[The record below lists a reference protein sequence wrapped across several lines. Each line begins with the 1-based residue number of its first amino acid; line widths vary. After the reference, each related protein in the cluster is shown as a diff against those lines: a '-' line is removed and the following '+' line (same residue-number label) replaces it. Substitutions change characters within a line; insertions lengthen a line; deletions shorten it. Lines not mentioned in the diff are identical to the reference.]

1 MASKPEP
8 RPRPLFQDAG
18 AAAAQPLRPPPP
30 PTATAASPPAEA
42 PAPPRRVRP
51 LDLPPSPP
59 PAAAR
64 IAPLTLPERA
74 PPSAPTVPTV
84 PTVPPLPVKAV
95 TLPDPAPPTLGT
107 AKYAPASLLFD
118 EGKGSDLERLK
129 RKAIEAFPAISARQL
144 EALDEVIRDL
154 LPVEVSNLAAWGNAV
169 LRRIEAMSSELQAQG
184 AAVASWNV
192 GELIEKCHQAMGASG
207 LWKIIRRSSPGS
219 LKPALELILAQVP
232 PMLAALDDLAQRFA
246 PCRDMLAA
254 SLLLLKVAP
263 QVLALRDIE
272 AEALARRGHLLTVSA
287 QHFDLLE
294 PQFEQLRRQL
304 IAWQSEVEQLVRVTI
319 PVWELANGR
328 PGGRP

>member
-1 MASKPEP
+1 M
-8 RPRPLFQDAG
+8 FQDAG
-18 AAAAQPLRPPPP
+18 AAAAKPLRPPPQA
-30 PTATAASPPAEA
+30 TATPASPPAET

-51 LDLPPSPP
+51 LDLPPPSP
-59 PAAAR
+59 PAALR
-64 IAPLTLPERA
+64 VTPLTLPERA
-74 PPSAPTVPTV
+74 ASVAPPS
-84 PTVPPLPVKAV
+84 PVKAV
-95 TLPDPAPPTLGT
+95 VLPDPAPPVAAT
-107 AKYAPASLLFD
+107 ARYAPASLLFD

-129 RKAIEAFPAISARQL
+129 RKAIESFPAISARQL
-144 EALDEVIRDL
+144 EALDEVMRDL

-169 LRRIEAMSSELQAQG
+169 LRRIEAMSAELQAHG
-184 AAVASWNV
+184 ATVASWNV
-192 GELIEKCHQAMGASG
+192 GELIEKCHQVMGASG

-246 PCRDMLAA
+246 PCRDVLAA

-294 PQFEQLRRQL
+294 PQLEQLRRQV